1 MRLVKVQN
9 KSIKEPEIRIEQ
21 EETVQ
26 EILRLLNDV
35 KSSFT
40 IARYFLALNQRP
52 EMISAYVING
62 CEKFEVAK
70 KLLECS
76 NGLKEIKSFVARFEV
91 IEEDISCLK
100 KILDE

>member
-1 MRLVKVQN
+1 MRLVKVHN
-9 KSIKEPEIRIEQ
+9 KSIKEPEIKIEQ

-35 KSSFT
+35 KSAFT

-52 EMISAYVING
+52 EIISAYVING
-62 CEKFEVAK
+62 CEKFGVAK

-76 NGLKEIKSFVARFEV
+76 NGLKEMKSFVARFDV

>member
-1 MRLVKVQN
+1 MKLL
-9 KSIKEPEIRIEQ
+9 KSEKTALKDPEVRIAQ

-26 EILRLLNDV
+26 EILRILNDV

-52 EMISAYVING
+52 ETVSAYVANG

-70 KLLECS
+70 KLLES
-76 NGLKEIKSFVARFEV
+76 VNGLKQVKGFIGRFEV

-100 KILDE
+100 KILEE